1 LSEEMLDFGFQ
12 YLEKSADIFLN
23 MASIFDSIGNQKI
36 AFIRHRICSMWV
48 SRCLPLF
55 FMKFFNCF
63 PRYPISAQIFMKV
76 PVGFHLLNSDQI
88 FPSIN

>member
-1 LSEEMLDFGFQ
+1 MKQQFSDAVAVSMPSVCERKPTWFAFKPLYPYWAGPLSEEMLDFGFQ

-48 SRCLPLF
+48 L
-55 FMKFFNCF
+55 
-63 PRYPISAQIFMKV
+63 
-76 PVGFHLLNSDQI
+76 
-88 FPSIN
+88 